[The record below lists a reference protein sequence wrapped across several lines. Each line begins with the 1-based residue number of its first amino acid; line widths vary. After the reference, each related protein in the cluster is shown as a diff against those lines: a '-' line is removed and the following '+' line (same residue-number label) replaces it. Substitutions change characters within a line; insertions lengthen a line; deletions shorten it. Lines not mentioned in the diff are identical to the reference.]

1 MARIERTQLAI
12 GTQTM
17 QYNVAQLLKEPTGSS
32 RSYQLDEILGDVGRL
47 ADHLRG
53 LVRLLK
59 THHGVLVEGRLEVD
73 ARLTCGRCLGEFPL
87 NLNLNFEEEFF
98 PTVDAR
104 TGSPP
109 DGLESVLSEG
119 VLIDEAHNLD
129 LSEVVRQYI
138 ITNWPMKPLCR
149 PECGGLCPDCGANLN
164 LEECQCR
171 QPSLDPRWE
180 DLAGWLRQG
189 QN

>member
-1 MARIERTQLAI
+1 
-12 GTQTM
+12 M

-32 RSYQLDEILGDVGRL
+32 RSYQLDEFVGDVDRP

-59 THHGVLVEGRLEVD
+59 THHGVLVKGRLEVD

-87 NLNLNFEEEFF
+87 NMNLSFEEEFF
-98 PTVDAR
+98 PAVDAK
-104 TGSPP
+104 TGSRLSPP
-109 DGLESVLSEG
+109 DGPESVLLESVLLESVLSEG
-119 VLIDEAHNLD
+119 VLIDEAHTLD
-129 LSEVVRQYI
+129 LTEVVRQYI

-171 QPSLDPRWE
+171 QPSRDPRWG